1 MARGLKKSGQSE
13 IDNAKALFE
22 QSVER
27 GRPDYRLVALAIGA
41 APLRPPSWAIEACI
55 LAKETTERIPA
66 AGTVPDEVGEVLDQI
81 IRYYAGWQQDRPRDP
96 PGSEH
101 VPPSL
106 REAIIASCR
115 TLGLRTKQLDG
126 AGNDDWMRD
135 VRRAWDWEQVNDG
148 RDSYLV
154 LDGFNTTGRIDR
166 VLTALYGAEMGMPSD
181 PIKALW
187 QHDQKKEPKKPIS
200 WIE

>member
-1 MARGLKKSGQSE
+1 MARGSKKSGQSE
-13 IDNAKALFE
+13 IDNAKELFE

-27 GRPDYRLVALAIGA
+27 GRPDYRFVALAIGA
-41 APLRPPSWAIEACI
+41 ASIRPPLWAIEACI
-55 LAKETTERIPA
+55 LERETTERMPA
-66 AGTVPDEVGEVLDQI
+66 AGTVADEVGEVLDQMV
-81 IRYYAGWQQDRPRDP
+81 RYLAVLQQDRPRDP

-115 TLGLRTKQLDG
+115 TLGLRTKQLD
-126 AGNDDWMRD
+126 ASGNDDWMRD

-148 RDSYLV
+148 RAGYLV

-187 QHDQKKEPKKPIS
+187 HCDHK
-200 WIE
+200 